1 MTRLTT
7 PTLALLAAL
16 ASSHMAA
23 FDSAWG
29 QQATQAHKTAKSDNP
44 FLSSDHGTADWFS
57 LGPRRDPLIAGA
69 YDKDEVTNDLR
80 ANESITVYARRH
92 HLEVPEDNRPGT
104 TPDEAWQSDAA
115 RSYVPALGDSCDK
128 HSVCVSPDQKGLIPS
143 IFGSN
148 W

>member
-1 MTRLTT
+1 MTRQLTWT
-7 PTLALLAAL
+7 MALVAATAIFHS
-16 ASSHMAA
+16 ASAQEA
-23 FDSAWG
+23 NGPRKSAK
-29 QQATQAHKTAKSDNP
+29 ADNP
-44 FLSSDHGTADWFS
+44 FLSSDHGTANWFS
-57 LGPRRDPLIAGA
+57 LGSHNDPLIAGP
-69 YDKDEVTNDLR
+69 YDKDEVTSDLR
-80 ANESITVYARRH
+80 ANESITVFARRH

-115 RSYVPALGDSCDK
+115 KSYVPALGDSCDK